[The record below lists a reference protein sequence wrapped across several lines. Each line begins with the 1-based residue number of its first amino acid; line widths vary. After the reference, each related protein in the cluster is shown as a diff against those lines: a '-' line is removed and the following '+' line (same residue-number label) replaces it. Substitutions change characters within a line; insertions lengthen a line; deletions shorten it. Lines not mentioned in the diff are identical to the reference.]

1 MIKIKKILV
10 PTDLREQ
17 SLAGIKYAISL
28 AREHGAEVLVLH
40 VVDEA
45 ATTKAGMVPPEEEML
60 FPREWAPIGEVS
72 RRFIDIELK
81 ERRLDLY
88 GLIYGHFE
96 AQEIRS
102 VKVTLLVEL
111 GDVAEEIVSAATEQ
125 RCDLIVM
132 ASRGKGWLARM
143 ISGSMS
149 EEVARKAPCPV
160 LTIQPSAVVQDNG
173 RWVQARSLVER
184 GAVSHA

>member
-28 AREHGAEVLVLH
+28 AREHGAEMFVLH
-40 VVDEA
+40 VVGEEQ
-45 ATTKAGMVPPEEEML
+45 TTKASMVPPEGQMF
-60 FPREWAPIGEVS
+60 FPREWASVGVLS
-72 RRFIDIELK
+72 RPFIDIELE
-81 ERRLDLY
+81 ERKLHSF
-88 GLIYGHFE
+88 IYGHFE
-96 AQEIRS
+96 AQELRP

-111 GDVAEEIVSAATEQ
+111 GDVAEGIVSTATEQ
-125 RCDLIVM
+125 RCDLIIM
-132 ASRGKGWLARM
+132 ASQGKGWLARM

-173 RWVQARSLVER
+173 RWIQARSLVEKDV
-184 GAVSHA
+184 GSHA